1 MAFNIGTACKISP
14 KWPDETTAIP
24 FPGPRRP
31 NQQRPAKSIKMYRQR
46 SILRQLSL
54 FFEFLGILC
63 EKIILAPELPD
74 TWRDIVRQ

>member
-46 SILRQLSL
+46 SILRQLSAISRI
-54 FFEFLGILC
+54 LGHF
-63 EKIILAPELPD
+63 
-74 TWRDIVRQ
+74 V